1 MLYSVLMFICK
12 EISYVMQYLHLFSP
26 FKCNHFNKLVLLR
39 KKRFAVKHTYHSDRK
54 HHYLCLF
61 ESTSPLIVSYI
72 GLQPNGAKWS
82 DTSTVIWIHA
92 EIFTVEI
99 YRIYGSFRFFRFAT
113 ISVLRRTS
121 AQIVH
126 KDLFCYRVIYLWI

>member
-1 MLYSVLMFICK
+1 MWCN
-12 EISYVMQYLHLFSP
+12 ISIFFPLSNVTILINSFCLE
-26 FKCNHFNKLVLLR
+26 

-72 GLQPNGAKWS
+72 GLQPNVAKWS

-99 YRIYGSFRFFRFAT
+99 YRI
-113 ISVLRRTS
+113 
-121 AQIVH
+121 
-126 KDLFCYRVIYLWI
+126 